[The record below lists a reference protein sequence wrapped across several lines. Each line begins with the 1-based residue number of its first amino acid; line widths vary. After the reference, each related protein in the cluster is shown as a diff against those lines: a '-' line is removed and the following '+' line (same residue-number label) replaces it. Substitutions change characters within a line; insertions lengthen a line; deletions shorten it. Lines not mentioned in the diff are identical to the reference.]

1 MNKKLIR
8 LTEQDLHRIVK
19 ESVQRILNEVMVG
32 GQSLHG
38 YYPKWKDDASPDKAQ
53 SAVDF
58 NALSRFASQKGNSR
72 VANNARN
79 SYKGELNDY
88 VNNNKHRA
96 YNNDVAAFT
105 DYNDMV
111 LNNGGIDKYNN
122 IADKNGL
129 EKPFEKGNA
138 SSINYRRGHRI

>member
-8 LTEQDLHRIVK
+8 LTESDLHRIVK
-19 ESVQRILNEVMVG
+19 ESVQRILNEVVVG

-38 YYPKWKDDASPDKAQ
+38 YYPKFKDDASPDKSR

-88 VNNNKHRA
+88 VNGNKHLA
-96 YNNDVAAFT
+96 NNNNVAAFT

-111 LNNGGIDKYNN
+111 FNNGGIDIYNN

-138 SSINYRRGHRI
+138 SSVNYRRGHRI